1 MDIVRPG
8 GTARSAAAVRAAVVA
23 TAEQVVETISSNP
36 AYGHTSHL
44 AVQLDGELVYDRH
57 LRGPEQADV
66 LSVTKT
72 VLATLVGVTV
82 RDRLLPA
89 LDQPLRLTLP
99 FLEGTPP
106 ASTPGG
112 SC

>member
-1 MDIVRPG
+1 MDIVKPG

-23 TAEQVVETISSNP
+23 AAEPVVETISSTP

-57 LRGPEQADV
+57 LRGPKQADIF
-66 LSVTKT
+66 SVTKT

-89 LDQPLRLTLP
+89 PDQPLRLTLP
-99 FLEGTPP
+99 FLEGTP
-106 ASTPGG
+106 ASEHTCGN
-112 SC
+112 C